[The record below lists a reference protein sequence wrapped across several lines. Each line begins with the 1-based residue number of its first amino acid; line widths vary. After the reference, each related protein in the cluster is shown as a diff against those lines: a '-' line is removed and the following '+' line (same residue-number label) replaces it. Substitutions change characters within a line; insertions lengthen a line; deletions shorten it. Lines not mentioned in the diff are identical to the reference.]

1 MQRANFGL
9 AWLCC
14 AAVAGLSGCQ
24 TTGKTRQ
31 IKVEPDEA
39 VQTSAKDAAPL
50 TRLSSVRLLHQDKAR
65 SGADDLDSDEPGMI
79 GNEASSA
86 SNFAAKS
93 ASGETVPP
101 PKTTADRGK
110 SASESAERA
119 TLGDLSEPSDEEL
132 DGLAEAFDNADPQ
145 VRRLFEQQLAAARN
159 LRATRSN
166 TPGNDASATQTDTS
180 PPVIGTV
187 ATANGSSRTTPRE
200 ESTPSVNPA
209 SVAQQTAT
217 PATPGSGE
225 VNEVGHTVASA
236 RLSPPVPPASPRT
249 TVTAAAASTHY
260 SVPSIAAAHRSV
272 APGSG
277 DGLPTNSTS
286 PNAAGSQNLADSVK
300 VSTPPADAAS
310 TVAAAARSS
319 SPADAAPESTPR
331 DAAALLAELAARAD
345 ELAANSNDPTGLRPV
360 IQQRLAL
367 MLAGQ
372 FEQATAPVEGL
383 QPAEQQYL
391 QQQLSAL
398 RVLLDPNGS
407 PVRERRW
414 SDALGQL
421 RPAVNQLAAATGRLD
436 VRSVQFC
443 TAVESFGR
451 VTAFPKY
458 EFQPGQQ
465 VILYCEVDSFTAL
478 QTKDGFE
485 TELRGEYSICNDK
498 DVRVADQ
505 ELPTDQQT
513 CANYRRD
520 YFIAYRLYLPKR
532 LEPGTYRLQL
542 TIEDG
547 KSERY
552 GQTTIPFTIV
562 AKNPAAG

>member
-1 MQRANFGL
+1 
-9 AWLCC
+9 
-14 AAVAGLSGCQ
+14 
-24 TTGKTRQ
+24 
-31 IKVEPDEA
+31 
-39 VQTSAKDAAPL
+39 
-50 TRLSSVRLLHQDKAR
+50 
-65 SGADDLDSDEPGMI
+65 
-79 GNEASSA
+79 
-86 SNFAAKS
+86 
-93 ASGETVPP
+93 
-101 PKTTADRGK
+101 
-110 SASESAERA
+110 
-119 TLGDLSEPSDEEL
+119 
-132 DGLAEAFDNADPQ
+132 
-145 VRRLFEQQLAAARN
+145 
-159 LRATRSN
+159 
-166 TPGNDASATQTDTS
+166 
-180 PPVIGTV
+180 
-187 ATANGSSRTTPRE
+187 
-200 ESTPSVNPA
+200 
-209 SVAQQTAT
+209 
-217 PATPGSGE
+217 
-225 VNEVGHTVASA
+225 
-236 RLSPPVPPASPRT
+236 
-249 TVTAAAASTHY
+249 
-260 SVPSIAAAHRSV
+260 
-272 APGSG
+272 
-277 DGLPTNSTS
+277 
-286 PNAAGSQNLADSVK
+286 
-300 VSTPPADAAS
+300 
-310 TVAAAARSS
+310 VAAAARSS

-485 TELRGEYSICNDK
+485 TELRGEYSIYNDK

-562 AKNPAAG
+562 AKNPVAG